1 MLRRKRAHN
10 ADILGPQMLRRK
22 LAEWVYEI
30 LEQQDGTEAG
40 QRRGEE
46 QEGGRGGEQGLTAMQ
61 RVQALLEVVKQVLK
75 LLVYEALSY

>member
-1 MLRRKRAHN
+1 
-10 ADILGPQMLRRK
+10 MLRRK

-40 QRRGEE
+40 VESRGEG
-46 QEGGRGGEQGLTAMQ
+46 QERGRGGGQGLSAMQ

-75 LLVYEALSY
+75 LLVCEALSF